1 MVRYPAD
8 RPILSAHP
16 DPKTMPNWHPLIV
29 HFPIALLTASVAVDL
44 IALIKH
50 QVQWHRFAYAL
61 LVAGLLSSSAAVI
74 TGTEAAL
81 PYRSKPEV
89 ADLIQQHEDFGSIV
103 FIVFMAT
110 ALGRLPLF
118 LQRSGGWPLVMWIV
132 VAVGGCVLLWWTSYY
147 GGELVFVHGV
157 GVTGVGVSP
166 DR

>member
-1 MVRYPAD
+1 
-8 RPILSAHP
+8 
-16 DPKTMPNWHPLIV
+16 MPNWHPMIV
-29 HFPIALLTASVAVDL
+29 HFPIALLTTSVAIDL
-44 IALIKH
+44 MALVKLRG
-50 QVQWHRFAYAL
+50 QWHRFAYAL

-81 PYRSKPEV
+81 PYRSQPEV

-118 LQRSGGWPLVMWIV
+118 LQRSGGWPLTVWIV

-147 GGELVFVHGV
+147 GGELVYAHGV
-157 GVTGVGVSP
+157 GVTGAGDAPGPLS
-166 DR
+166 R